1 MIAGD
6 EIEHGG
12 IFGAARRPQ
21 PAMLEG
27 GGVKLPL
34 KLAWIEFQPGDAF
47 ILKSDC
53 RQVIRIQPPAAD
65 RYGVD
70 G

>member
-1 MIAGD
+1 MAGD

-12 IFGAARRPQ
+12 VFGAARRPQ
-21 PAMLEG
+21 PAMLKG
-27 GGVKLPL
+27 GGVKPPL
-34 KLAWIEFQPGDAF
+34 KLARIEFQPGGAF
-47 ILKSDC
+47 ILQPDR
-53 RQVIRIQPPAAD
+53 RQVIRIEPPAAD